1 MTNHTPPPNIP
12 PRRLLIRIQPQ
23 RSPRRAHQLLR
34 AGIRDGLIHR
44 GEMLVEDRL
53 VKALATSRNSVR
65 EALQLLVSERLVTR
79 QAHHGTRV
87 AGRIRRVSIDKPN
100 LFGVTQNSGPG
111 TVAWKEL
118 ERQILPAPEIVAAKL
133 GLEPGALVLVTE
145 HLLVTNDEPYSL
157 RVAYRPLRESELDEF
172 RYPPESAE
180 EEISHLYRTITR
192 VEATLEAVGSESRT
206 AHLLGI
212 DPGAPLLL
220 HELVMYDGDDN
231 QRELSFNSYH
241 GGRVAMTSTNLV
253 TPWGL

>member
-1 MTNHTPPPNIP
+1 MSNIP

-34 AGIRDGLIHR
+34 AGIRDGLLRR
-44 GEMLVEDRL
+44 GEMLVEDSL

-65 EALQLLVSERLVTR
+65 EALQLLASERLVTR
-79 QAHHGTRV
+79 QAHHGTKV
-87 AGRIRRVSIDKPN
+87 VGRIRRVSIDKPN
-100 LFGVTQNSGPG
+100 LHGVTRTSGPG
-111 TVAWKEL
+111 SVSWREL
-118 ERQILPAPEIVAAKL
+118 ERQILPAPAIVAAKL
-133 GLEPGALVLVTE
+133 DLVPGSLVLVTE

-157 RVAYRPLRESELDEF
+157 RVAYRPLAEEEIEEF

-180 EEISHLYRTITR
+180 EEISVLYRVITR
-192 VEATLEAVGSESRT
+192 VEATLEAVGAEART
-206 AHLLGI
+206 ANLLGI

-220 HELVMYDGDDN
+220 HELVMFDSSDRA
-231 QRELSFNSYH
+231 RELSFNSYH